1 MPLQEVVILNP
12 SRKSAKRKGAT
23 KSRSKASR
31 KKRSS
36 ASRRKTGGKS
46 MATRRKSTAARKTRG
61 RRKTTSRRR
70 TTRRK
75 SSPRRRT
82 TKRKATTRRRT
93 TRRKSPARRKT
104 TTRRRRA
111 TRRKPT
117 TRRKTTR
124 RKTTRRKSP
133 ARRKTTRR
141 KRRTTRRKPTTRR
154 RRTSRRKAGTRRRRT
169 TRRKTARRKSGRRKT
184 ARRKTARRKSGVR
197 GLMSR
202 RRGSKMSL
210 KGFKSFVKD
219 HLAGRALGI
228 TALGLVLPSLGI
240 YAATRLNL
248 GSMVSRV
255 PVLNTVMGNPYGRA
269 ALGATVTAGIS
280 YLAMGAGLLGRN
292 EAIMANSI
300 ALVLFGLNAMRN
312 AGHLPAMIT
321 DAVPSSSSAE
331 SGLQLFGYGGSYMN
345 GYGGYLGY
353 LGNATEEDEPVG
365 ELFGYNSAPQVN
377 VF

>member
-1 MPLQEVVILNP
+1 
-12 SRKSAKRKGAT
+12 
-23 KSRSKASR
+23 
-31 KKRSS
+31 
-36 ASRRKTGGKS
+36 
-46 MATRRKSTAARKTRG
+46 MATRRRTTAARKTRG
-61 RRKTTSRRR
+61 RRKVTSRRR

-75 SSPRRRT
+75 SSPRRKT
-82 TKRKATTRRRT
+82 TKRKATSRRRKTT

-117 TRRKTTR
+117 TRRRSTKRKT
-124 RKTTRRKSP
+124 TTRRKSP
-133 ARRKTTRR
+133 ARRKSTSRRR
-141 KRRTTRRKPTTRR
+141 KSTRRKPTTRR
-154 RRTSRRKAGTRRRRT
+154 RRTTRRKSAGTRRRRT
-169 TRRKTARRKSGRRKT
+169 TRRKTARRKSGRRKV

-228 TALGLVLPSLGI
+228 TALGLVLPSIGI
-240 YAATRLNL
+240 YAATRLNI

-255 PVLNTVMGNPYGRA
+255 PVLNTVMGNAYGRA
-269 ALGATVTAGIS
+269 ALGATMTAGIS

-312 AGHLPAMIT
+312 AGHLPSMLT
-321 DAVPSSSSAE
+321 NAVPSSASAE
-331 SGLQLFGYGGSYMN
+331 SGLDLFGYGGSYMN
-345 GYGGYLGY
+345 GHSGYLGY
-353 LGNATEEDEPVG
+353 LGNAHEEDEPVG
-365 ELFGYNSAPQVN
+365 DLFGYNSAPQVN